1 MKIFNKY
8 LIKRS
13 LIISSFIF
21 IIFALLDMVF
31 NIISEL
37 EGLTDNYTFFSILK
51 YSITSM
57 PHRSIEFLEG
67 ASLLGFMIALGI
79 SHQEGNLN
87 VLRSNGKSPIK
98 IILIS
103 SIHLA

>member
-37 EGLTDNYTFFSILK
+37 ESLTDNYNFLSILK

-79 SHQEGNLN
+79 SHHDEKFQ
-87 VLRSNGKSPIK
+87 VLS
-98 IILIS
+98 LIH
-103 SIHLA
+103 I